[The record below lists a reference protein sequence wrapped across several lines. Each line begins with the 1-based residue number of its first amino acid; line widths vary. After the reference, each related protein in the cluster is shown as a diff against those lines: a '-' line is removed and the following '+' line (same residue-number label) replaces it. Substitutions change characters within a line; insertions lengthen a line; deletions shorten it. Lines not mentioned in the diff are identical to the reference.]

1 MERRSPRRPARAEV
15 VGSLLRPA
23 ALRHAVEAFYAPGHS
38 AVLDEERRRD
48 RTLLTELENEAIREA
63 VGRQIACGLDV
74 VTDGEFRRYHFMNSF
89 YDAVEGFETDPTPIV
104 FRDAAGGTA
113 TLVSLRIRDRLRKVD
128 SPAAREAAFLASI
141 ADRPFKITFPAA
153 SCHAAGAKMQA
164 TGGGARGVGDAY
176 SSPEEALED
185 AIAIQQ
191 ELVAEAID
199 AGAPYVQ
206 FDYPL
211 YTYLVDEGWTAA
223 LRDAGNDIDE
233 ILELALDLDRRIV
246 ANVPP
251 EVATS
256 MHICRGNFQGKWLSE
271 GSLEPVA
278 ERIFNELPYD
288 AFLVEWEDVDREGGY
303 EPLRHVPKGGPIVVL
318 GLVSTKVPEI
328 ETVDDVLR
336 RLDAA
341 SRFLDVEQLGVSP
354 QCGFAPVT
362 IANAF
367 EAQDIQW
374 RKLEVV
380 AEVAD
385 RVWPR
390 A

>member
-1 MERRSPRRPARAEV
+1 
-15 VGSLLRPA
+15 
-23 ALRHAVEAFYAPGHS
+23 
-38 AVLDEERRRD
+38 
-48 RTLLTELENEAIREA
+48 
-63 VGRQIACGLDV
+63 
-74 VTDGEFRRYHFMNSF
+74 
-89 YDAVEGFETDPTPIV
+89 
-104 FRDAAGGTA
+104 
-113 TLVSLRIRDRLRKVD
+113 
-128 SPAAREAAFLASI
+128 
-141 ADRPFKITFPAA
+141 
-153 SCHAAGAKMQA
+153 MQA

-176 SSPEEALED
+176 DSPEEALED

-191 ELVAEAID
+191 ELVAEAIG

-211 YTYLVDEGWTAA
+211 YTYLVDEGWSAA
-223 LRDAGNDIDE
+223 LREAGNDIDE

-251 EVATS
+251 EVTTS
-256 MHICRGNFQGKWLSE
+256 IHICRGNFQGKWLSE

-318 GLVSTKVPEI
+318 GLVSTKLPEV
-328 ETVDDVLR
+328 ESVDDVLR
-336 RLDAA
+336 RLEEA
-341 SRFLDVEQLGVSP
+341 SRFLDVEQLAVSP

-367 EAQDIQW
+367 EAQEIQW

-390 A
+390 G